1 MSRAEEPALGVQRSA
16 AAAPP
21 QAPGKGKAMSQ
32 DDIAAMIN
40 SKILGEAKE
49 RQITAAAED
58 IKIAETDKLHNTTF
72 VSEGGQKIMLN
83 YAVNNVSWGKFKKE
97 DE

>member
-1 MSRAEEPALGVQRSA
+1 MSMPAPASLSA
-16 AAAPP
+16 PAADK
-21 QAPGKGKAMSQ
+21 PGKGKAMTQ

-49 RQITAAAED
+49 RQILGAAED
-58 IKIAETDKLHNTTF
+58 VKIAETDKLHNTTF
-72 VSEGGQKIMLN
+72 ASEGGQKIMFN
-83 YAVNNVSWGKFKKE
+83 YGINNVSWGKFKKE